1 MKSAHIYYDAD
12 VSKEEKERI
21 EMLDQVD
28 ILAHN
33 LMLRPAYGLGTQ

>member
-1 MKSAHIYYDAD
+1 MYYDPD

-28 ILAHN
+28 ILAFN
-33 LMLRPAYGLGTQ
+33 LGRRPAYGLA